1 MQGAKREEACA
12 DHAIVRR
19 LPRNAPALR
28 SEVSPIGGPGC
39 LHGNAHGKRE
49 HLMNVRNCILAIAAA
64 AVSSAL
70 LLTPGSFAQEKK
82 DTMGKGDTMM
92 KGEMPK
98 GDMKKDSMGKDSMKK
113 DDMMMK
119 KKDEMK
125 K

>member
-1 MQGAKREEACA
+1 
-12 DHAIVRR
+12 
-19 LPRNAPALR
+19 
-28 SEVSPIGGPGC
+28 
-39 LHGNAHGKRE
+39 
-49 HLMNVRNCILAIAAA
+49 MNVRNCILAIAAA
-64 AVSSAL
+64 AVSSGL
-70 LLTPGSFAQEKK
+70 LLAPGSFAQEKK

-92 KGEMPK
+92 KGDMPK